1 MRQIHIY
8 TLLRAASLPQKILIW
23 QFLFLLF
30 RGAATLITLL
40 LSILEHFLMKSVFP
54 NTNTYRCPL
63 INWLSFRA
71 QKATTISEP
80 NLKQSSRNQRGKKWE
95 RQTGSTVYIA
105 AQCLSCFFLSLA
117 PAICSAIVNC
127 AIGIW
132 EAPQQQQQLIFDNRS
147 WDNNNNNNE
156 KLPSL
161 FLLLL
166 IIFVAHSQTERAN
179 KVVEKTHGKFIDKN
193 LYQKKKTKK
202 KTNLISHNVYRIDP
216 YTDTSR
222 RYCTLHCTHT
232 VPIRSLRTF
241 LSPSY
246 LSKQEIDDIGGE
258 EGAGAG
264 EGARS

>member
-8 TLLRAASLPQKILIW
+8 TLLRAASLPHKILIW

-193 LYQKKKTKK
+193 LYQKKNKK
-202 KTNLISHNVYRIDP
+202 ENKP
-216 YTDTSR
+216 Y
-222 RYCTLHCTHT
+222 
-232 VPIRSLRTF
+232 I
-241 LSPSY
+241 
-246 LSKQEIDDIGGE
+246 
-258 EGAGAG
+258 A
-264 EGARS
+264 

>member
-8 TLLRAASLPQKILIW
+8 TLLRAASLPHKILIW

-132 EAPQQQQQLIFDNRS
+132 EAPQQQQQQQQLIFDNRS
-147 WDNNNNNNE
+147 WDNNNNNNND

-161 FLLLL
+161 FF
-166 IIFVAHSQTERAN
+166 IIINNFCCSQSNR
-179 KVVEKTHGKFIDKN
+179 K
-193 LYQKKKTKK
+193 
-202 KTNLISHNVYRIDP
+202 
-216 YTDTSR
+216 
-222 RYCTLHCTHT
+222 
-232 VPIRSLRTF
+232 
-241 LSPSY
+241 
-246 LSKQEIDDIGGE
+246 SKQSSRKNAWKIYW
-258 EGAGAG
+258 
-264 EGARS
+264 